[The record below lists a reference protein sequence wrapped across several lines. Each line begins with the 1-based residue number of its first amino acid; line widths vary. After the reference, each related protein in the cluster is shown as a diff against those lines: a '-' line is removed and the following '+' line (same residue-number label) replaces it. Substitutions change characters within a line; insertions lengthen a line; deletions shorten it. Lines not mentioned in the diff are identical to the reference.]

1 MTEEEEAQ
9 LTSSERAERTMES
22 EFPALSQ
29 TVIASFKIDV
39 NRMKA
44 TLVKTNAVNPFTHVQ
59 RRATQMILHRGTEK
73 ESDSSMFDPLNLH
86 QHSFVNMHSI
96 E

>member
-22 EFPALSQ
+22 EVPALSQ

-59 RRATQMILHRGTEK
+59 RRATQMIYTVELKR
-73 ESDSSMFDPLNLH
+73 NLTPACL
-86 QHSFVNMHSI
+86 I
-96 E
+96 L

>member
-9 LTSSERAERTMES
+9 LTTSERADRTMES
-22 EFPALSQ
+22 DNPALSQ

-44 TLVKTNAVNPFTHVQ
+44 TIVKTKVVNPFTHAS